1 MAKELYHFHFRRPHQ
16 PLKFSTAIWGTTLF
30 IVLTILAI
38 LQFSAPNPK
47 YNIFF
52 IFLEG
57 GLPVLI
63 ILWILTYFMAK
74 ARGGDV
80 DESEFILYDNGWFAF
95 WDLKFQDWIAPA
107 KLDWL
112 YPPELVLKP
121 LKGSKNGYYVVKKK
135 NNGRNYVVFR
145 LTWGYPYGKWKCW
158 IFYDK
163 VYGWLTEE
171 EYKRLEELVT
181 FLIKKARENVESGRM
196 KRPEGDCKQAY
207 VDIYQQPP
215 YWDEVFEKEN
225 IRELYRKET
234 GEDIPEPIRSYLFD
248 TKTFDKVYLKNKR
261 ETGNWLGRGEKE

>member
-1 MAKELYHFHFRRPHQ
+1 MAKELYHFHFRVPHQ
-16 PLKFSTAIWGTTLF
+16 PLKFALSVSGTSIAIVGIILLIFQFTINTQYNLLEGFSYAF
-30 IVLTILAI
+30 IVMVAIGILI
-38 LQFSAPNPK
+38 
-47 YNIFF
+47 Y
-52 IFLEG
+52 
-57 GLPVLI
+57 V
-63 ILWILTYFMAK
+63 MAK
-74 ARGGDV
+74 IRGGDV
-80 DESEFILYDNGWFAF
+80 DESEFILYDNGWFVF

-121 LKGSKNGYYVVKKK
+121 LKGSRNGYYAVKKK
-135 NNGRNYVVFR
+135 NNGRYYVVFR

-171 EYKRLEELVT
+171 EYKKLVELVN
-181 FLIKKARENVESGRM
+181 FLTKKAKENVESGRI
-196 KRPEGDCKQAY
+196 KRPEGDCIQAY
-207 VDIYQQPP
+207 VDLYQQPP

-261 ETGNWLGRGEKE
+261 ETGDWLGRSEKK